1 MRCAEPNL
9 QQRYADRPTGY
20 AANVYF
26 ITYGINMLTTI
37 EQELKLIESRHGVK
51 IIYACESGSRAW
63 GFASNDSD
71 YDIRFIYVRPIKDY
85 FQVVREHD
93 TYINRNNDERLKNLE
108 KTDDLDFVGHDI
120 QKALYLISKGNPDVI
135 SWLFSPIVYYSF
147 ETLEKKIKEQA
158 FYFFKSKAGIYHYNH
173 MARRNFNQ
181 YIDTE
186 EPSMKKYL
194 YVVRPVLACMWIL
207 DRSSPPPVDFSEL
220 YMNMKGLLSKEVI
233 KEIDHLLKEKKKGLE
248 KSTIKKLPALDKFL
262 GEQIKIFDEIGEF
275 PTYPK
280 MYGQL
285 NDLLW
290 LTATTINA

>member
-1 MRCAEPNL
+1 
-9 QQRYADRPTGY
+9 
-20 AANVYF
+20 
-26 ITYGINMLTTI
+26 MLTTI
-37 EQELKLIESRHGVK
+37 QTELKLIESRHGVK

-93 TYINRNNDERLKNLE
+93 TYINRDNDKHLKNLE

-135 SWLFSPIVYYSF
+135 SWMYSPTVYYSF
-147 ETLEKKIKEQA
+147 PTIADKIQEQA
-158 FYFFKSKAGIYHYNH
+158 DYFFKSKAGIYHYNH

-181 YIDTE
+181 YIDKE
-186 EPSMKKYL
+186 DPSMKKYL
-194 YVVRPVLACMWIL
+194 YVVRPVLACMWIEKHET
-207 DRSSPPPVDFSEL
+207 PPPVEFDVL
-220 YMNMKGLLSKEVI
+220 YSGMMDMLSRPI
-233 KEIDHLLKEKKKGLE
+233 RREIGHLLEEKRKGLE
-248 KSTIKKLPALDKFL
+248 KSTIKRLGQLDTFL
-262 GEQIKIFDEIGEF
+262 RVKITHFDQIGEF

-290 LTATTINA
+290 LIATIINA